1 MAHKEYMIYHW
12 ADILRDM
19 DNGLP
24 PTHIGIGDQW
34 RVNPT
39 ISSYQ
44 DETGNTRVLLEHV
57 GHFSSL

>member
-1 MAHKEYMIYHW
+1 MVYHW

-19 DNGLP
+19 ENGLP

-34 RVNPT
+34 KVKPE

-44 DETGNTRVLLEHV
+44 DETGNTKVLLEHV